1 MGHFHS
7 ETMQLKKIFEKN
19 RYDNKLLNKI
29 YSRNVPQY
37 TDPKKDIK
45 YQKKPVP
52 YFVTS
57 YSVIA
62 AMLLT
67 TINPNVTL
75 RFVYLNIWESLHV
88 QENILL

>member
-7 ETMQLKKIFEKN
+7 ETMQLKEIFEKN

-29 YSRNVPQY
+29 YSKNVPQY

-45 YQKKPVP
+45 YQKKLVP